1 MLSGNDHASSI
12 RIKMKFII
20 IVVSFNMLF
29 EEKILITKSTKRS
42 KTIAIRDIN
51 NYGVYNYCTEFI
63 LSAQWY
69 TKIYCTC
76 IRKIATDW
84 EDL

>member
-1 MLSGNDHASSI
+1 
-12 RIKMKFII
+12 MKYII
-20 IVVSFNMLF
+20 IVVLFNMLF
-29 EEKILITKSTKRS
+29 EEKTLITKSTKRS

-69 TKIYCTC
+69 TQIYCTC